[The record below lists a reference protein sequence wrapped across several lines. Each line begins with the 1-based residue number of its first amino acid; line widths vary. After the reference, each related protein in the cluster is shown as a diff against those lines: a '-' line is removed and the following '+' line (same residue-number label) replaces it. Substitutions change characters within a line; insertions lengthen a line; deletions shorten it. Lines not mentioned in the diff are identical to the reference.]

1 MTLKSSI
8 TFLKRQQSARH
19 VMATEPRRRSERI
32 RAQSSSQEDEARLSQ
47 VRAAITKNASFFS
60 DVDDEVDHV
69 GARQPTDVPEFT
81 IGTLRKAIPAHCFER
96 RCVLLG
102 TALPAPPSPPL
113 LSLAPCSL
121 AQLASFVRIPRRRPA
136 SDRPALR
143 VQHEDRHPRAD
154 VDTCVPGVADG
165 ARESRDVG
173 GVLVFSG
180 RRGNWY
186 VEDWTP
192 CRAFPVARF
201 RAYSLTRSLADS
213 RPSGVW
219 VIAHECGHQAF
230 SKYQSVNDGIGLVL
244 HSLLLVPYYS
254 WKFSH
259 ARHHSNTGS
268 VAKDEVFVPAIRED
282 KDGAARPFEQFGPL
296 RLVKLIG
303 ALTLGW
309 PAVRLMSCS

>member
-1 MTLKSSI
+1 
-8 TFLKRQQSARH
+8 
-19 VMATEPRRRSERI
+19 MATEPRRRSERI

-173 GVLVFSG
+173 GVLVFQG
-180 RRGNWY
+180 
-186 VEDWTP
+186 
-192 CRAFPVARF
+192 AVA
-201 RAYSLTRSLADS
+201 TGTWKIGPHVVRSLSLAFVLIRLLARSPTLARQEFGSSPTNVGIKLS
-213 RPSGVW
+213 RST
-219 VIAHECGHQAF
+219 
-230 SKYQSVNDGIGLVL
+230 
-244 HSLLLVPYYS
+244 SL
-254 WKFSH
+254 
-259 ARHHSNTGS
+259 
-268 VAKDEVFVPAIRED
+268 
-282 KDGAARPFEQFGPL
+282 
-296 RLVKLIG
+296 
-303 ALTLGW
+303 
-309 PAVRLMSCS
+309 